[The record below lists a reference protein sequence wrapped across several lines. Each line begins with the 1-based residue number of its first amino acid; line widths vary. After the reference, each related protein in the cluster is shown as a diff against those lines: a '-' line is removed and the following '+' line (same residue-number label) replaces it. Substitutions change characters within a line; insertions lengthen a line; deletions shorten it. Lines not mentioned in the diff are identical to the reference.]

1 MNSDQIIVFLD
12 NIQRTIVATYVSSDD
27 NNIVVTKPAIL
38 NVTPSQDKKL
48 QVQLYP
54 LMFREFFKDRDVF
67 PTWTYS
73 KSQIALAQ
81 DLDLEAN
88 LIAQYT
94 EMFKVIKNEPAPT
107 IKLFDADDDK
117 S

>member
-1 MNSDQIIVFLD
+1 MNSEPLIVFLD
-12 NIQRTIVATYVSSDD
+12 NIQRTIVATLVSEDKA
-27 NNIVVTKPAIL
+27 NVTVTKPAIL

-54 LMFREFFKDRDVF
+54 LMFREFFKDRDTF

-73 KSQIALAQ
+73 KAQIALAQ
-81 DLDLEAN
+81 NLDLEAN
-88 LIAQYT
+88 LVAQYT
-94 EMFKVIKNEPAPT
+94 EMFKIVKNEPAPT
-107 IKLFDADDDK
+107 IKLFDAEDDK

>member
-1 MNSDQIIVFLD
+1 MNSDQPIVFLD
-12 NIQRTIVATYVSSDD
+12 NIQRTIVATLVSDD
-27 NNIVVTKPAIL
+27 KNSITITKPAIL

-54 LMFREFFKDRDVF
+54 LMFREFFVDRDVF

-73 KSQIALAQ
+73 KSQIALT
-81 DLDLEAN
+81 DNMNLEPN
-88 LIAQYT
+88 LVAQYV
-94 EMFKVIKNEPAPT
+94 EMFKIVKNEPAPT
-107 IKLFDADDDK
+107 IKLFDADDN